1 MSYPYQLDAIR
12 PQLEGYDWL
21 PVLRPFRHVR
31 VATLPQLISASGL
44 SRDVVERVVR
54 HLLTIKDD
62 QGRQILK
69 TGPSLSFMAGSA
81 GRGAAVYRLDWLGA
95 ALLHEQGLIKE
106 IRPSGQEE
114 ASALIH
120 SLCILEMALAAERA
134 GFSMATE
141 QVLKRGAHTIRPDG
155 LLTVPGQPAQLYE
168 IEQAANA
175 TVAARIV
182 GRLVNW
188 AEYFAQTDATI
199 VSPRVT
205 VLFNVPQRD
214 MSTTLRVWQTALDQ
228 VGADYTPLKFEIHYA
243 PLAEFLKN
251 PSWGNLSHLTRM
263 TPDARAATPEDGGD
277 TAARVED
284 RLLKDMLAG
293 EIDFK
298 VKDFVAFA
306 KIIYSLSY
314 PDVKEYSSEY
324 DVFDQ
329 IAFPVESLNALR
341 NYLNLPQ
348 NDDLRNGLSRAL
360 PLIKSQAGMTVTLN
374 LMTRIIWDVWLRH
387 VGMGR
392 NEHLQVC
399 VRPPNSDVDN
409 SEYRVS
415 VKVSTQLAKALD
427 PFDEIYPG
435 EPATEPYEKALAW
448 VLEAPFFYAYEL
460 GLSDEPLFPSSRRKK
475 GKRK

>member
-1 MSYPYQLDAIR
+1 MSHPYRLDAIR

-21 PVLRPFRHVR
+21 AVLRPFRHVR
-31 VATLPQLISASGL
+31 VATLPQLITASGL

-54 HLLTIKDD
+54 HLLTIQDD

-81 GRGAAVYRLDWLGA
+81 GRGAAVHCLDWLGA
-95 ALLHEQGLIKE
+95 ALLYEEGLIKE

-134 GFSMATE
+134 AFSMTTE

-188 AEYFAQTDATI
+188 AEYFAETDATI

-228 VGADYTPLKFEIHYA
+228 VGADYAPLKFEIYYA

-251 PSWGNLSHLTRM
+251 PGWGDSSHLTRM
-263 TPDARAATPEDGGD
+263 VPDAKVAASEDDGD
-277 TAARVED
+277 TTARVED
-284 RLLKDMLAG
+284 RLLKDMLKG
-293 EIDFK
+293 KIDFN
-298 VKDFVAFA
+298 VKDFVGFA
-306 KIIYSLSY
+306 KIIYRLSY
-314 PDVKEYSSEY
+314 PDVNAYSPEY
-324 DVFDQ
+324 DVYDQ
-329 IAFPVESLNALR
+329 VAFPAESLTALR
-341 NYLNLPQ
+341 NYLNLPD
-348 NDDLRNGLSRAL
+348 NVPLRSKLSQAL
-360 PLIKSQAGMTVTLN
+360 PLIKS
-374 LMTRIIWDVWLRH
+374 
-387 VGMGR
+387 
-392 NEHLQVC
+392 
-399 VRPPNSDVDN
+399 
-409 SEYRVS
+409 
-415 VKVSTQLAKALD
+415 
-427 PFDEIYPG
+427 
-435 EPATEPYEKALAW
+435 
-448 VLEAPFFYAYEL
+448 
-460 GLSDEPLFPSSRRKK
+460 
-475 GKRK
+475 